1 MVQSYSKEEHDKCK
15 AVGKPS
21 GNCMDSAAW
30 TLIFL
35 VPAKYVAKD
44 TFKGVSSLP
53 IQDITG
59 EYIDTD
65 NEYMYYYSAEF
76 VK

>member
-44 TFKGVSSLP
+44 TFKGAHVV
-53 IQDITG
+53 Q
-59 EYIDTD
+59 
-65 NEYMYYYSAEF
+65 
-76 VK
+76 

>member
-1 MVQSYSKEEHDKCK
+1 MPPISVLIKPSSLYGAKLLKRK

-44 TFKGVSSLP
+44 TFKGVSL
-53 IQDITG
+53 
-59 EYIDTD
+59 
-65 NEYMYYYSAEF
+65 
-76 VK
+76 

>member
-35 VPAKYVAKD
+35 VPAKYVAKIHL
-44 TFKGVSSLP
+44 K
-53 IQDITG
+53 
-59 EYIDTD
+59 E
-65 NEYMYYYSAEF
+65 
-76 VK
+76 

>member
-1 MVQSYSKEEHDKCK
+1 MPPISVLIKHHHYMVQSYSKEEHDKCK

-44 TFKGVSSLP
+44 TFKGVSL
-53 IQDITG
+53 
-59 EYIDTD
+59 
-65 NEYMYYYSAEF
+65 
-76 VK
+76 

>member
-35 VPAKYVAKD
+35 MPAKYVAKD
-44 TFKGVSSLP
+44 TFKGVSL
-53 IQDITG
+53 
-59 EYIDTD
+59 
-65 NEYMYYYSAEF
+65 
-76 VK
+76 

>member
-1 MVQSYSKEEHDKCK
+1 MPPISVLIKPSSLYGAKLLKEEHDKCK

-44 TFKGVSSLP
+44 TFKGVSL
-53 IQDITG
+53 
-59 EYIDTD
+59 
-65 NEYMYYYSAEF
+65 
-76 VK
+76 

>member
-44 TFKGVSSLP
+44 TFKRVSL
-53 IQDITG
+53 
-59 EYIDTD
+59 
-65 NEYMYYYSAEF
+65 
-76 VK
+76 

>member
-35 VPAKYVAKD
+35 VPTKYVAKD
-44 TFKGVSSLP
+44 TFKGVSL
-53 IQDITG
+53 
-59 EYIDTD
+59 
-65 NEYMYYYSAEF
+65 
-76 VK
+76 